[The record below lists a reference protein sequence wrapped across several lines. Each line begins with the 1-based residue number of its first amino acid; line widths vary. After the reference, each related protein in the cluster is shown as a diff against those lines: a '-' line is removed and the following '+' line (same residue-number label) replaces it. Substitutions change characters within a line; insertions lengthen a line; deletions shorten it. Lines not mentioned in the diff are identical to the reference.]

1 MSKVIYD
8 YITNYYINKYMEEVQ
23 PEQTREI
30 ITKDLIW
37 HVLLEGKL
45 NSKPIGLMG
54 YNLNTNGKNHNI
66 LYIEFLYIDK
76 KYRKRPRLWFSKII
90 EFCREWGYNDVEI
103 QANQKTSK
111 WVERLAK
118 KKPSVLIYQ
127 LKTDEVGDQYG
138 W

>member
-1 MSKVIYD
+1 MSEVIYD
-8 YITNYYINKYMEEVQ
+8 YQEYYVDKYMDEVK
-23 PEQTREI
+23 PEQTRDI

-37 HVLLEGKL
+37 HILTEGGWE
-45 NSKPIGLMG
+45 SKPIGLMG
-54 YNLNTNGKNHNI
+54 YNLNTNGKDDNI

-76 KYRKRPRLWFSKII
+76 KYRKRPRLWFSKIV
-90 EFCREWGYNDVEI
+90 EFCRKWNYNNVEI

-127 LKTDEVGDQYG
+127 LKTDEVGEHYG

>member
-1 MSKVIYD
+1 
-8 YITNYYINKYMEEVQ
+8 MEEVQ

-45 NSKPIGLMG
+45 DSKPIGLMG

>member
-1 MSKVIYD
+1 LQKVVHD
-8 YITNYYINKYMEEVQ
+8 YQEYYVDKYMEEVK

-30 ITKDLIW
+30 LTRGLIW
-37 HVLLEGKL
+37 HVLTEGGWE
-45 NSKPIGLMG
+45 SQPIGLMG
-54 YNLNTNGKNHNI
+54 YNLNTNGHDDNI

-76 KYRKRPRLWFSKII
+76 KYRKRPRLWFSKIV
-90 EFCREWGYNDVEI
+90 EFCKKWNYNNVEI

-127 LKTDEVGDQYG
+127 LNTDEVGEHYG

>member
-1 MSKVIYD
+1 MQKVIHD
-8 YITNYYINKYMEEVQ
+8 YQEYYVDKYMEEVK

-30 ITKDLIW
+30 LTRGLIW
-37 HVLLEGKL
+37 HVLTEGGWE
-45 NSKPIGLMG
+45 SQPIGLMG
-54 YNLNTNGKNHNI
+54 YNLNTNGHDDNI

-76 KYRKRPRLWFSKII
+76 KYRKRPRLWFSKIV
-90 EFCREWGYNDVEI
+90 EFCKKWNYNNVEI

-127 LKTDEVGDQYG
+127 LNTDEVGEHYG

>member
-8 YITNYYINKYMEEVQ
+8 YQEYYVDKYMEEVK
-23 PEQTREI
+23 PEQTKEI
-30 ITKDLIW
+30 LTRGLIW
-37 HVLLEGKL
+37 HVLTEGGWE
-45 NSKPIGLMG
+45 SKPIGLMG
-54 YNLNTNGKNHNI
+54 YNLNTNGKDDNI

-76 KYRKRPRLWFSKII
+76 KYRKRPRLWFSKIV
-90 EFCREWGYNDVEI
+90 EFCRKWNYNNVEI

-127 LKTDEVGDQYG
+127 LNTDEVGEHYG

>member
-1 MSKVIYD
+1 MQKVIHD
-8 YITNYYINKYMEEVQ
+8 YQEYYVDKYMEEVK

-30 ITKDLIW
+30 LTRGLIW
-37 HVLLEGKL
+37 HVLTEGGWE
-45 NSKPIGLMG
+45 SEPIGLMG
-54 YNLNTNGKNHNI
+54 YNLNTNGHDDNI

-76 KYRKRPRLWFSKII
+76 QYRKRPRLWFSKIV
-90 EFCREWGYNDVEI
+90 EFCKKWNYNNVEI

-127 LKTDEVGDQYG
+127 LKTDEVGEHYG

>member
-1 MSKVIYD
+1 LQKVIHD
-8 YITNYYINKYMEEVQ
+8 YQEYYVDKYMEEVK

-30 ITKDLIW
+30 LTRGLIW
-37 HVLLEGKL
+37 HVLTEGGWE
-45 NSKPIGLMG
+45 SEPIGLMG
-54 YNLNTNGKNHNI
+54 YNLNTNGHDDNI

-76 KYRKRPRLWFSKII
+76 KYRKRPRLWFSKIV
-90 EFCREWGYNDVEI
+90 EFCKKWNYNNVEI

-127 LKTDEVGDQYG
+127 LNTDEVGEHYG

>member
-1 MSKVIYD
+1 MQKVIHD
-8 YITNYYINKYMEEVQ
+8 YQEYYVDKYMEEVK

-30 ITKDLIW
+30 LTRGLIW
-37 HVLLEGKL
+37 HVLTEGGWE
-45 NSKPIGLMG
+45 SEPIGLMG
-54 YNLNTNGKNHNI
+54 YNLNTNGHDDNI

-76 KYRKRPRLWFSKII
+76 KYRKRPRLWFSKIV
-90 EFCREWGYNDVEI
+90 EFCKKWNYNNVEI

-127 LKTDEVGDQYG
+127 LNTDEVGEHYG

>member
-1 MSKVIYD
+1 MQKVIHD
-8 YITNYYINKYMEEVQ
+8 YQEYYVDKYMEEVK

-30 ITKDLIW
+30 LTRGLIW
-37 HVLLEGKL
+37 HVLTESGWD
-45 NSKPIGLMG
+45 SEPIGLMG
-54 YNLNTNGKNHNI
+54 YNLNTNCHDDNI

-76 KYRKRPRLWFSKII
+76 KYRKRPRLWFAKIV
-90 EFCREWGYNDVEI
+90 EVCKKWNYNNVEI

-127 LKTDEVGDQYG
+127 LNTDEVGEHYG